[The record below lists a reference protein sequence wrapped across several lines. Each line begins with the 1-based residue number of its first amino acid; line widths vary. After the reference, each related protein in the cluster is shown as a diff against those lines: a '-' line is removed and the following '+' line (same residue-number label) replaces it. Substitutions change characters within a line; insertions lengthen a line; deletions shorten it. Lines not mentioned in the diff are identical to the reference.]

1 MRFLEIKIWLIK
13 NKLTQTDLRIREKI
27 MRETR
32 NDEREV
38 TNDFNDEGFTHSYS
52 INMKNGKKIFEST
65 FSHEATGANWNK
77 CVTKCKEELA
87 KEVRSEV
94 IDVVSKNGGHLAS
107 NLGVVELT
115 IALHSVF
122 DLPKDN
128 APANTDNNPTVP
140 EEYQF
145 NLGEGL
151 TISDDMRTRFTQ
163 VAKEAKLTQGQTDAL
178 MQMHSEMMLELI
190 NAGDKQAEEWAEECS
205 KQGMLTPEKLGYA
218 NEALKVFG
226 GDEVKNVLIQTGAA
240 NHPAVMRMLQTIGE
254 LIHED
259 TNKEGASK
267 PPNNNDLSTILFPNS
282 KY

>member
-1 MRFLEIKIWLIK
+1 MQKRYWFQRFLEA
-13 NKLTQTDLRIREKI
+13 D
-27 MRETR
+27 
-32 NDEREV
+32 
-38 TNDFNDEGFTHSYS
+38 
-52 INMKNGKKIFEST
+52 
-65 FSHEATGANWNK
+65 GAGGG
-77 CVTKCKEELA
+77 
-87 KEVRSEV
+87 
-94 IDVVSKNGGHLAS
+94 DVGGADNGGAPDNS
-107 NLGVVELT
+107 NAGTEGGEAKPN
-115 IALHSVF
+115 IF

-128 APANTDNNPTVP
+128 APENTDNNPTVP

-240 NHPAVMRMLQTIGE
+240 NHPAIMRMLQTIGE

-259 TNKEGASK
+259 SNKEGASK